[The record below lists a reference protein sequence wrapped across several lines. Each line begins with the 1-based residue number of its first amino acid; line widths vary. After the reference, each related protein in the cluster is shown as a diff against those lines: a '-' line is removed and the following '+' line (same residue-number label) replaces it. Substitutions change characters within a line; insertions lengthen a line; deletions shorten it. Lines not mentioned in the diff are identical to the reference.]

1 MGNRVSRMLARLL
14 VDSAV
19 AYLVM
24 PLAYQIFRWEVVA
37 DRQDTSQDL
46 WHPLTLFVVLGCL
59 RAVAPYAASFQGS
72 RAGRVLT
79 RSFFKSALH
88 RWHPIQPVHRLNLT
102 SDDACERD
110 EISQTAD
117 LAKMGKLIA
126 KTLGKAQSIGKDGM
140 AGQRQVLEVEG
151 FRQIGAG
158 SGGYAV
164 YGRLDVLCVV
174 CVVCVYIYIYIYIYI
189 IYGLVANRLH
199 SFI

>member
-19 AYLVM
+19 AYLIM
-24 PLAYQIFRWEVVA
+24 PFAYHIFRWDFVV
-37 DRQDTSQDL
+37 DRRDTDQDF
-46 WHPLTLFVVLGCL
+46 WHPVILFVILGCL

-72 RAGRVLT
+72 RAGRFLT
-79 RSFFKSALH
+79 RRFFQSARH
-88 RWHPIQPVHRLNLT
+88 RWRPIQPVHRLNLT

-140 AGQRQVLEVEG
+140 TGQRQVLEVEG

-164 YGRLDVLCVV
+164 YGTSGVV
-174 CVVCVYIYIYIYIYI
+174 IYI
-189 IYGLVANRLH
+189 VAR
-199 SFI
+199 